1 MPIATTDILQKWS
14 TTAGAAGNANANSTA
29 GTSLGKY
36 IATTQ
41 IVDATL
47 NNLFPD
53 VTGDENA
60 ASNVD
65 YQCVFVHNNHATL
78 TLQNPVI
85 YISAEVAGGASTAI
99 GVDTTAASALASA
112 TAQALTIAN
121 KNTAPAGVTF
131 SAPTTK
137 AAGLALGSI
146 APGQVKAFWI
156 RRTAANT
163 TAVNNDGVT
172 VTVAGDTL
180 A

>member
-1 MPIATTDILQKWS
+1 MPIATTDILQKLS
-14 TTAGAAGNANANSTA
+14 VTGGAAGNTTANLTP

-36 IATTQ
+36 ISTTQ

-60 ASNVD
+60 TSNVD

-78 TLQNPVI
+78 SLLNPVI

-99 GVDTTAASALASA
+99 GVDTTAASAVGSA
-112 TAQALTIAN
+112 TAQALQIAN

-137 AAGLALGSI
+137 ATGLALGNI
-146 APGQVKAFWI
+146 PPGQVKAFWI

-172 VTVAGDTL
+172 VTVAGDTT